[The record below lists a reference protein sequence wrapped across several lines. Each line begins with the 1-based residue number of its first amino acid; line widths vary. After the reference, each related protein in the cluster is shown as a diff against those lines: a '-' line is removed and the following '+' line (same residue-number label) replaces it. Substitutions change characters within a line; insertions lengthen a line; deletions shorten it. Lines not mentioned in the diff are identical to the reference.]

1 MTNNLSR
8 YEFAGS
14 HFCPFAGLLL
24 ETFTADYIPF
34 HFNFVLVGANVD
46 VDGGFYGVEIGCF
59 GEMDL
64 FVLSFYG
71 VVGEAAVYIVAVNTN
86 THS

>member
-1 MTNNLSR
+1 MTSSLSR
-8 YEFAGS
+8 DEFAWPQRG
-14 HFCPFAGLLL
+14 PFAGLLL
-24 ETFTADYIPF
+24 ETLTPDYIPF
-34 HFNFVLVGANVD
+34 HFNFVLAGTDVD

-59 GEMDL
+59 GEVNL
-64 FVLSFYG
+64 FVLFFYG